1 MIAVV
6 VLVMVVLIFAG
17 IPMAVGLGAAALAP
31 WLMDHAFAGTPIV
44 VMRSLI
50 TSYDSTTLLAIPL
63 FMLSGA
69 VMAKGGI
76 SKKLFDVFALFV
88 GKRTAGIP
96 MAVIITCL
104 FYGAISGSGPATVAA
119 VGVMCIPVL
128 LELGYDKIFSVTL
141 VAVAG
146 SLGVIIPPSIP
157 MVAYGL
163 MTGVSIGALFTGGV
177 LPGILIAVALMLYA
191 YIYCKRHGEDKE
203 KVAANH
209 AKLMEKGV
217 FGVLKEGFWALL
229 CPVIILGSIY
239 GGFCTPTE
247 SACISVWYAVLVSL
261 FIYKTCKL
269 SDIPKYLLEAVN
281 SYAGLCMMLGV
292 SMAFAKTLTL
302 LQAPTMLANFISASI
317 GNRYVFLIAIVVA
330 MFIIGMFIDGGPAV
344 TILSPILL
352 PAAVALGVD
361 PVHFGIILICCLA
374 IGLVTPPFGINLFV
388 GAPLV
393 EEKPMTVGK
402 AAIPWIA
409 VFMVALLIIVF
420 VPGLSLW
427 LSK

>member
-1 MIAVV
+1 MIALVV
-6 VLVMVVLIFAG
+6 AVMVILIFAG

-31 WLMDHAFAGTPIV
+31 WLVNQTFAGTPIV
-44 VMRSLI
+44 IMRSLI

-177 LPGILIAVALMLYA
+177 LPGILIALSLMIYA

-209 AKLMEKGV
+209 NKLLEKGYL
-217 FGVLKEGFWALL
+217 GVLKEGFWALL

-239 GGFCTPTE
+239 GGLCTPTE
-247 SACISVWYAVLVSL
+247 SACISVWYALFVSL

-302 LQAPTMLANFISASI
+302 LQAPAMLASFISSSI
-317 GNRYVFLIAIVVA
+317 GNKYVFLIAIVVA

-352 PAAVALGVD
+352 PAALALGVD
-361 PVHFGIILICCLA
+361 GVHFGIILICCLA

-393 EEKPMTVGK
+393 DEQPMTVGK

-420 VPGLSLW
+420 VPQLSLM
-427 LSK
+427 LAQ